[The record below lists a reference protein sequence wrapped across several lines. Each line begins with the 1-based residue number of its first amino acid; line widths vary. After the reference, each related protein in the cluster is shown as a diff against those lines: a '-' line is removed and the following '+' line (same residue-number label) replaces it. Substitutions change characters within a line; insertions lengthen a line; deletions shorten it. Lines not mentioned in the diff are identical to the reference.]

1 MSALALAAYP
11 STRAGD
17 TTMSDDELEA
27 DVLLEL
33 QLKDEQLRKAA
44 ELGQSLLRRT
54 EELQLQNAQL
64 AQQEILANEA
74 VEESEWRVQ
83 ELTSE
88 SVRLRELIEAKELE
102 LERKE
107 LELREAQEAT
117 AAAASASAIGR
128 ALDAVADRDTA
139 APHAAQAQ
147 AEIQR
152 LREEVGQLQQREAEV
167 HHGWQQEG
175 AGRRAAEKKAKK
187 VAEELVATQQEL
199 HSRSVAMEAAERVAR
214 TERAAAQ
221 AERDRV
227 TELEVKLASMQM
239 QVERAKAVASTG
251 SAFKIDSSQSA
262 DSRYMTWLSLLQVC
276 CVRLPLA
283 PDVDL
288 GHIAGLLEQSERS
301 EELVGD
307 AEAFCRKL
315 CVSSRLRAMKE
326 RRKPVSAADFVSSL
340 ADLKQ
345 TQRR

>member
-1 MSALALAAYP
+1 
-11 STRAGD
+11 
-17 TTMSDDELEA
+17 MSDDELEA

-64 AQQEILANEA
+64 AQQEIFANEA

-83 ELTSE
+83 ELTTE
-88 SVRLRELIEAKELE
+88 SVRLRELIEDKELE

-117 AAAASASAIGR
+117 AAAASAQAIGR
-128 ALDAVADRDTA
+128 ALDAVADTG
-139 APHAAQAQ
+139 APRAAQAQ

-152 LREEVGQLQQREAEV
+152 LREEVAQLQERETEV
-167 HHGWQQEG
+167 QDGWQQEG

-199 HSRSVAMEAAERVAR
+199 QSRSVAMEAAERVAR

-227 TELEVKLASMQM
+227 ADLEVRLASMQA

-251 SAFKIDSSQSA
+251 AAFKIDSSQSA
-262 DSRYMTWLSLLQVC
+262 DSRYITWLSLLQVC
-276 CVRLPLA
+276 CVRLPLE
-283 PDVDL
+283 PNVDL
-288 GHIAGLLEQSERS
+288 GHVANLLEQAERS

-307 AEAFCRKL
+307 AEAFCHKL
-315 CVSSRLRAMKE
+315 CASSRLRAMKE
-326 RRKPVSAADFVSSL
+326 RRKTVSAADFVSSL